1 MPSNEEVCKGGCW
14 SLLND
19 VAIDSACVI
28 DYVTKTRDFVS
39 NNDAEGGVLLLTSSG
54 DISKADGRG
63 DTSFQSLARHVDTG
77 ELLIHKYETGSGGTT
92 HVQNS
97 KQDLL
102 SSSFLSRHG
111 MVPVQDHEN
120 PRVVLKNR
128 PGFEIACY
136 EVNRL
141 WFMPLCVWSKG
152 CDNCQKCQAVKSLTC
167 WDGNGKLMEFVHTDN
182 VRFGELPVPDTKVA
196 ALHTAKVKI
205 QAADERRKER
215 RATTSDGT
223 SSHLGRQLILLEFG
237 DLMQVLEDERSPSSR
252 PSFEEENMSKV
263 ACSNSSSTQ
272 HVMALQGRADSSDM
286 RNDTAEQDRR
296 VQEQAK
302 LGIKARAS
310 MPPRVPV
317 RGGQVPLSLAHE
329 RFGHTSTRVIKAT
342 SACVDN
348 LTLTHQNW
356 DHCNCEVC
364 MKNKPLRPMQSKA
377 ARTARDYEAPIQPFS
392 KITVDFKGKMRQKSW
407 KGYFWFMN
415 IVCRD
420 TDAIFPGFSSRKS
433 EAPKLFK
440 EFLKWAKLHSFK
452 VKVMS
457 SDSDSCFLS
466 AEFRKILEEALITQR
481 LYLRSHR
488 GHHAERGILT
498 TFRRA
503 NAILIHALLS
513 PIMWADA
520 VLASVMIHNRTCN
533 PDHWRLENRVKTRLE
548 LCTGK
553 KPDLKDWR
561 TPLCT
566 VFVVEH
572 GTRFG
577 HFRPRVLAGSWVNLG
592 PSDQVAGAWRVFN
605 TISREVRVSS
615 HVWFLE
621 DMSSRREALTNFDM
635 NLFPNL
641 KRLSNGKTKVLM
653 TKEERLAFKL
663 RELYCDPK
671 TFPHESLIL
680 EDDLLVEYKS
690 PQLSS
695 QVPSSNVEDRGYDD
709 WDYLI
714 PNEADKEDV
723 DKNTDSVEVDMNY
736 LDVDKNTDSVEV
748 DMNTDSVEP
757 QEDQASLF
765 EKEDS
770 YHQPIEN
777 EVVTQ
782 EEQPE
787 TEDTGPP
794 PQKDKATSRRVG
806 IYTDNVELQED
817 QASLFDSDN
826 DTEDEDLEDR
836 VAATDEEYQEL
847 VEVRQRKLLPKLTD
861 SEVRQAAE
869 DNVKSTVIH
878 DDEVEDEDGVSVQE
892 FLKLTD
898 STLPRSNSD
907 ESSLDI
913 EHQKLRRRAKSRKMS
928 DLSKQDKTALKEL
941 LDLIPEG
948 PHKITNREKDALR
961 TAFLNDLDITWL
973 VDENPKKRNS
983 RAKFAHYWQEGRNDI
998 TAAKANGMKWADYLN
1013 DFEKGYFRIDTV
1025 VLDQNPELAAVLMD
1039 PVTTEPTDSLSK
1051 PSLVSALLD
1060 APVFAPGTRVILRN
1074 MDQSRYRNAEYNNVS
1089 GRVRSYCDKTK
1100 RTLVDVTGLGVVWL
1114 RNINLIEDEGLRMNV
1129 PSRKPNPHPKLV
1141 ALLEARQR
1149 TQDLLERSLVVK
1161 EINERIRMLEMELAD
1176 PEPLSALALYDM
1188 MAEAYK
1194 TSIQKAYE
1202 VYCPKDLRSATTCKD
1217 RLEWIKS
1224 IRKEVNDLAAMKTW
1238 TVVPRSM
1245 AKQEGKNVMKSGLVF
1260 RVKADNDGFVTS
1272 YKSRFVCKGYS
1283 EVYGQDYF
1291 NVRSGVVDY
1300 SSARMLIALAAA
1312 ERAEL
1317 WTYDVKSAFV
1327 STDVPKGEE
1336 FYCEAPQDIHNN
1348 ELFGDMFD
1356 LPDGTRGILKC
1367 SKCLYG
1373 SKNSPRRFWQ
1383 KLQNTLQKG
1392 GFSTTVQDQCVLICD
1407 RTKYGGGI
1415 LKVAMWVDDL
1425 LVTTTSKADKEWF
1438 DRLMRESFDLSEDSG
1453 VEPARL
1459 YLGMKVTRDY
1469 EKQTI
1474 TLSTPALI
1482 EAMVKDLEEQGHIS
1496 ANTIAKQHPMSGTR
1510 LEELKDKAEAL
1521 DEKIYPYRSVVGI
1534 CLHLSRTTRPDIALA
1549 VSELSRYVTC
1559 YGQQHVKAANWLALY
1574 LKGTADLGIT
1584 FHGNLPDHLRNKMIT
1599 FSDADWAGDTHA
1611 RKSRSGYTIQL
1622 NLGPI
1627 EWYTKGQTITATSSC
1642 MSETIAA
1649 VEAAKAIVSSRL
1661 LLFELGYRQ
1670 PGSSRLYV
1678 DNEATVLN
1686 ANGTNQS
1693 KRSKHFQIRTE
1704 LLRVYTDLG
1713 RLHVFKINTDLNIS
1727 DLHTKPLL
1735 GTKFTEMRDIMMGIV
1750 PDLNMLH
1757 YS

>member
-252 PSFEEENMSKV
+252 PSFEEENMSNV

-1060 APVFAPGTRVILRN
+1060 APVHQVPVSSSGTWISP
-1074 MDQSRYRNAEYNNVS
+1074 DTE
-1089 GRVRSYCDKTK
+1089 
-1100 RTLVDVTGLGVVWL
+1100 
-1114 RNINLIEDEGLRMNV
+1114 
-1129 PSRKPNPHPKLV
+1129 
-1141 ALLEARQR
+1141 
-1149 TQDLLERSLVVK
+1149 
-1161 EINERIRMLEMELAD
+1161 ML
-1176 PEPLSALALYDM
+1176 S
-1188 MAEAYK
+1188 
-1194 TSIQKAYE
+1194 
-1202 VYCPKDLRSATTCKD
+1202 
-1217 RLEWIKS
+1217 
-1224 IRKEVNDLAAMKTW
+1224 
-1238 TVVPRSM
+1238 
-1245 AKQEGKNVMKSGLVF
+1245 
-1260 RVKADNDGFVTS
+1260 
-1272 YKSRFVCKGYS
+1272 
-1283 EVYGQDYF
+1283 
-1291 NVRSGVVDY
+1291 
-1300 SSARMLIALAAA
+1300 
-1312 ERAEL
+1312 
-1317 WTYDVKSAFV
+1317 
-1327 STDVPKGEE
+1327 
-1336 FYCEAPQDIHNN
+1336 
-1348 ELFGDMFD
+1348 
-1356 LPDGTRGILKC
+1356 
-1367 SKCLYG
+1367 
-1373 SKNSPRRFWQ
+1373 
-1383 KLQNTLQKG
+1383 
-1392 GFSTTVQDQCVLICD
+1392 
-1407 RTKYGGGI
+1407 
-1415 LKVAMWVDDL
+1415 
-1425 LVTTTSKADKEWF
+1425 TTTSRAEYDHI
-1438 DRLMRESFDLSEDSG
+1438 
-1453 VEPARL
+1453 
-1459 YLGMKVTRDY
+1459 VTR
-1469 EKQTI
+1469 
-1474 TLSTPALI
+1474 P
-1482 EAMVKDLEEQGHIS
+1482 
-1496 ANTIAKQHPMSGTR
+1496 
-1510 LEELKDKAEAL
+1510 
-1521 DEKIYPYRSVVGI
+1521 
-1534 CLHLSRTTRPDIALA
+1534 
-1549 VSELSRYVTC
+1549 
-1559 YGQQHVKAANWLALY
+1559 
-1574 LKGTADLGIT
+1574 
-1584 FHGNLPDHLRNKMIT
+1584 
-1599 FSDADWAGDTHA
+1599 
-1611 RKSRSGYTIQL
+1611 
-1622 NLGPI
+1622 
-1627 EWYTKGQTITATSSC
+1627 
-1642 MSETIAA
+1642 
-1649 VEAAKAIVSSRL
+1649 
-1661 LLFELGYRQ
+1661 
-1670 PGSSRLYV
+1670 
-1678 DNEATVLN
+1678 N
-1686 ANGTNQS
+1686 A
-1693 KRSKHFQIRTE
+1693 
-1704 LLRVYTDLG
+1704 
-1713 RLHVFKINTDLNIS
+1713 
-1727 DLHTKPLL
+1727 P
-1735 GTKFTEMRDIMMGIV
+1735 
-1750 PDLNMLH
+1750 
-1757 YS
+1757 